1 MRLQQNQF
9 IRQILLE
16 DARLMVGS
24 RVYFDGTTWEAVE
37 QKTDGWL
44 WRVVSGRN
52 PNWNPEVDTKF
63 FRFPGSVFANSIYNQ
78 PNVDNSY
85 VTNGKQEVK
94 DTRKPVIVSLPPGV
108 VDEESAFNYSI
119 KNPGNVDVENVF
131 SNNPKLSYDYAR
143 TVNKEFIAG
152 ENAIKTV
159 PELASRYA
167 INVLNR
173 RWPEAEEIIRTNP
186 LAWDSYKIKFRI
198 P

>member
-94 DTRKPVIVSLPPGV
+94 DGEFAPPGP
-108 VDEESAFNYSI
+108 SAVPSAT
-119 KNPGNVDVENVF
+119 PGRGGWW
-131 SNNPKLSYDYAR
+131 SP
-143 TVNKEFIAG
+143 
-152 ENAIKTV
+152 
-159 PELASRYA
+159 
-167 INVLNR
+167 
-173 RWPEAEEIIRTNP
+173 WPGP
-186 LAWDSYKIKFRI
+186 
-198 P
+198 